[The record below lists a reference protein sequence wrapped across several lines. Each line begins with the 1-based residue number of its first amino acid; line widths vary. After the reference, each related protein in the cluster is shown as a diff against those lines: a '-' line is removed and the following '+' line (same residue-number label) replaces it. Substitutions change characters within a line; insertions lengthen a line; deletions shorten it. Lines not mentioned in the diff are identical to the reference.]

1 MCPLPPKSLGFLLLQ
16 ELLWLPGSP
25 PLPGGW
31 SQRACLAKELCSRGE
46 QRRLQDFSLGRG

>member
-25 PLPGGW
+25 PRLGAGASGHAW
-31 SQRACLAKELCSRGE
+31 LRSFAVEGSRG
-46 QRRLQDFSLGRG
+46 DYKISH